1 MRRRRPPARS
11 SNRIRL
17 KLKFSPAFSKRL
29 RGIKGGGAPFCSAL
43 RAALCAMRSQK
54 PCQPKTAKRFFG
66 GPGSHG
72 PSGQAKERTRI
83 LPGAMCRA
91 GRSCAACRFCA
102 GLCDRCPGVCS
113 LLQSWRP
120 CVRLAAIVSAFCGV
134 VFRPT
139 RRLPLLRP
147 ACAAPPGPACRL
159 SAVRRGHRIF
169 CCFFHAQPT
178 ESSSFFAGVPR
189 LCSRPAGPVA
199 CCFFADLCAHCLFAC
214 SALFMRVFLLS
225 FALFCLTFAS
235 QKSFHLSLRP
245 RRASTFFRKESRQR
259 FAKGLRPFEPHGPQF
274 AG

>member
-1 MRRRRPPARS
+1 
-11 SNRIRL
+11 
-17 KLKFSPAFSKRL
+17 
-29 RGIKGGGAPFCSAL
+29 
-43 RAALCAMRSQK
+43 
-54 PCQPKTAKRFFG
+54 
-66 GPGSHG
+66 
-72 PSGQAKERTRI
+72 
-83 LPGAMCRA
+83 MCRA

-245 RRASTFFRKESRQR
+245 RRASTFFP
-259 FAKGLRPFEPHGPQF
+259 FLRPAANLLLFRAAGRLNGPSGRNSPADGETLEKAKEQSSAF
-274 AG
+274 SSVSVRRGTPAPFRRSPPFSRCWPA